1 MILVVRE
8 YLNKQGPKAN
18 TTGLALAMNGVLHT
32 RNVAHM
38 LDMTADAAEGA
49 AGGTTTKI
57 TSVSTRTAQRWFAQ
71 CGWIYSRNKKGYID
85 GHEREDVVQYREEVF
100 IPRFLM

>member
-18 TTGLALAMNGVLHT
+18 TTGLNEVLHT

-38 LDMTADAAEGA
+38 LDMTANAAGGA

-85 GHEREDVVQYREEVF
+85 DHERVDNCSYAWHGS
-100 IPRFLM
+100 L